1 MQTGII
7 GLPQVGKTTLFKILT
22 KANIAMQAARSGGRS
37 ESHVGIARVPDARID
52 KLSALYKPKKT
63 TYATVEYVDVGGV
76 LREKGKES
84 AALAQLREVDALAH
98 VVRVFEN
105 PSVAHA
111 AGTINPLRDAEN
123 LDLELVLSDLDQV
136 LKRLERLEKD
146 LKKKKD
152 PVHEHEQAVLL
163 RCKTALEG
171 GQALRE
177 LEFTGEEAKTLTGF
191 MFLSQRPMLYV
202 LNLGD
207 DDAADLEHAVE
218 KHGLSNLMGRPN
230 TAVVPICGRIEAE
243 LAELS
248 DAEAGELLAAY
259 GLKSP
264 GLDRVIHAT
273 YARLGLIA
281 FFTAGEPEVRA
292 WTIRRGTNAQK
303 AAGTIHSDIERGFI
317 KAEVVRWDQLLDCG
331 GWPGARERGLLR
343 LEGKEYL
350 MQEGDVVLFRHS
362 G

>member
-84 AALAQLREVDALAH
+84 AALTQLREVDALAH

-105 PSVAHA
+105 PSVPHA

-163 RCKTALEG
+163 RCKTALEA

-177 LEFTGEEAKTLTGF
+177 LEFTAEEAKTLTGF

-230 TAVVPICGRIEAE
+230 TALVPICGRIEAE

-273 YARLGLIA
+273 YALLGLIS

-292 WTIRRGTNAQK
+292 WTIRRGINAQK

-317 KAEVVRWDQLLDCG
+317 KAEVVRWDQLLECG
-331 GWPGARERGLLR
+331 GWPGRASADCCGWRE
-343 LEGKEYL
+343 K
-350 MQEGDVVLFRHS
+350 S
-362 G
+362 I